1 MINYVINISS
11 CVDNSGIGIRENL
24 SPFPIQQDVL
34 TQNNNKFTSKKWR
47 LSYVTLISKIWRLA
61 GFSAQLANWDVF
73 KSKLKYIILWM
84 SELFTLSPLNRENKE
99 MSKNILY
106 LFLPYE
112 LFYIN
117 FTKWSKVFLLQHDN
131 WRGQHVKRSFF
142 RVMQNY
148 I

>member
-73 KSKLKYIILWM
+73 QSKLKYIILWM
-84 SELFTLSPLNRENKE
+84 SELFTLSLLNRENKE
-99 MSKNILY
+99 MSNNILY

-112 LFYIN
+112 LFDLN
-117 FTKWSKVFLLQHDN
+117 FTKWSKVFDSTFQRLNSCCSMTTEGD
-131 WRGQHVKRSFF
+131 S
-142 RVMQNY
+142 M
-148 I
+148 